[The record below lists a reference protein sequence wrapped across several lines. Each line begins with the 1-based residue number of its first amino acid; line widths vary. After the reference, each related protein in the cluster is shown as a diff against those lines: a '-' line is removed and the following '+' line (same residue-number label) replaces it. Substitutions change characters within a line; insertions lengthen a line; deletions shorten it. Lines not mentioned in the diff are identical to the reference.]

1 MTVFFNDSLAEQIER
16 GEIFYWSGGNNKI
29 EQSATDGY
37 LITTGASP
45 CQILF
50 EVNSVGTIKLAVY
63 ENPTTASGSTAKTAY
78 NMRRDSANTLLTTI
92 QPLNSYTGGTDIV
105 EAIAYNGVQPINSGF
120 SRESGLI
127 LKANEE
133 YVYEITNWSEGSLS
147 LSYNIFFREL

>member
-1 MTVFFNDSLAEQIER
+1 MTAFINNTLQKQILR
-16 GEIFYWSGGNNKI
+16 GEIFYWSGGNFKI

-45 CQILF
+45 CQVLF

-63 ENPTTASGSTAKTAY
+63 ENPTTASGSPAKTVY

-105 EAIAYNGVQPINSGF
+105 EAIAYNGIQPINSGF

-127 LKANEE
+127 LKASEE
-133 YVYEITNWSEGSLS
+133 YVYELTNWSEGSLS
-147 LSYNIFFREL
+147 LSYNVFFREL

>member
-1 MTVFFNDSLAEQIER
+1 MTVYFNDSLSEQIER
-16 GEIFYWSGGNNKI
+16 GEVFYWSGGNNKI
-29 EQSATDGY
+29 EQAAADGY

-50 EVNSVGTIKLAVY
+50 EVNSVGTIKLDLY
-63 ENPTTASGSTAKTAY
+63 ENPTTASGSPAKTVY

-92 QPLNSYTGGTDIV
+92 QPLNSYTGGTNIV
-105 EAIAYNGVQPINSGF
+105 EAIAYNGIQPVDSGF
-120 SRESGLI
+120 SAERGPVLA
-127 LKANEE
+127 ANEE